1 MKSNSVYLFPGNK
14 QAIWC
19 SFPVY
24 AFLEV
29 HSLSDIFIIMLKA
42 SVRKTLLKKLKKIE
56 IYISSK

>member
-19 SFPVY
+19 SSPVY
-24 AFLEV
+24 AFLAV

-42 SVRKTLLKKLKKIE
+42 SVRNTPPKKIE
-56 IYISSK
+56 ENIKLYK